1 MDKPNFVF
9 QPLPPL
15 RFEPGWPLN
24 TQPCLGDLSIYLVH
38 TIFLSRN
45 LLWLVDDDNLEI
57 GWFVIY
63 VEKRAHDV
71 ADKDGG
77 FCYLSYPSMIRLLQ
91 Y

>member
-1 MDKPNFVF
+1 MDKPKFVF
-9 QPLPPL
+9 QPLPPP
-15 RFEPGWPLN
+15 RFKPGWPLK
-24 TQPCLGDLSIYLVH
+24 TQPCLGDLSVYLVH
-38 TIFLSRN
+38 TIFLYRN
-45 LLWLVDDDNLEI
+45 LLWLVDDYNPEI